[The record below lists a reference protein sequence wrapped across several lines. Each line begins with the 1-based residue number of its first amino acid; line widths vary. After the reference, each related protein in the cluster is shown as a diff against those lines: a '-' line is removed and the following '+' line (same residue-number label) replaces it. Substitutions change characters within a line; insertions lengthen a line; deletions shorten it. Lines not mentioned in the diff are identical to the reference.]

1 VSVLYQDSSLTRLR
15 ACVHD
20 CVQVLLRRFILA
32 HGYETSY
39 TCLARRA
46 AKTNN
51 VWNRLVRRGSTGRR
65 ICVYGALQLAFTVIS
80 CSVFLPTYFSYGL
93 AVALQV
99 GWGWW
104 EGDRLRLDRLDR
116 LDLPGLFWGSGVG
129 GGRGLQG
136 GVPDVLC

>member
-1 VSVLYQDSSLTRLR
+1 MCPCPDVCCGY
-15 ACVHD
+15 CVH
-20 CVQVLLRRFILA
+20 VAVPTHATQVLLRRFILA

-51 VWNRLVRRGSTGRR
+51 VWNRLVRRGSIGRR

-99 GWGWW
+99 RGA
-104 EGDRLRLDRLDR
+104 L
-116 LDLPGLFWGSGVG
+116 S
-129 GGRGLQG
+129 GGRQPPPQARQAG
-136 GVPDVLC
+136 G